1 MDRTIKIEGMTCGH
15 CANHV
20 KKELEG
26 IC

>member
-1 MDRTIKIEGMTCGH
+1 MTCGH